1 MRIVCTVSGGLASGY
16 VAMMALRDNPGA
28 EVVLYFNDTGWEHD
42 DLYRFL
48 GDLEQVLRH
57 PITTDSDGRN
67 VEELAYHHSALP
79 SNRVPFCSHEL
90 KAERLHRFVQDG
102 DVIMF
107 GIDATERH
115 RAQRLAQRYRK
126 LAYDRSIN
134 LTLRFPL
141 IEQNV
146 TRAQI
151 DAWYASVGIRRPVL
165 YDLGFK
171 HNNCAGGCVRQ
182 GKREW
187 AHLYRTM
194 PEVFA
199 DRERVERE
207 MSDYM
212 GRTLSFMSS
221 GLTLTALREQID
233 AQPTLELLG
242 DDDYST
248 PECFGV
254 CATQQ

>member
-16 VAMMALRDNPGA
+16 VAMMALRDHPDA
-28 EVVLYFNDTGWEHD
+28 EVVLYFNDTRWEHD

-48 GDLEQVLRH
+48 GELEQVLRH
-57 PITTDSDGRN
+57 PITTDSDGRD
-67 VEELAYHHSALP
+67 VEELAYHHNALP
-79 SNRVPFCSHEL
+79 NNRAPFCSHEL

-107 GIDATERH
+107 GIGPDEQH

-134 LTLRFPL
+134 LTMRFPL

-146 TRAQI
+146 TSQQI
-151 DAWYASVGIRRPVL
+151 EAWYASVGIRRPVL

-171 HNNCAGGCVRQ
+171 HNNCSGGCVRQ

-194 PEVFA
+194 PEVYA
-199 DRERVERE
+199 ERERFEVEMGE
-207 MSDYM
+207 HM

-221 GLTLTALREQID
+221 GLTLTALRQQID
-233 AQPTLELLG
+233 AQPALDLGGG
-242 DDDYST
+242 DDRST